1 VRGIDLFCGARG
13 WEARAHKSL
22 GVDLL
27 GVEYWE
33 PAVLTSRAAGLRVL
47 HADVSELDPSDF
59 AGEVG
64 DDGIMAGSPPCPT
77 FSAAGRGSGKH
88 LTGVLL
94 DCARAMMD
102 GRDTREAAR
111 AEAYAILLPVA
122 LEAERKRAVKA
133 KRAPDEGKAQ
143 TSARRDAVMSVLV
156 VEPLRFALALR
167 PRAILLEQVP
177 SVLPLWKAF
186 GAMLSERGYSW
197 WAGVLEAERFG
208 VPQTRERAVLIARRD
223 GVAAHPPTPTH
234 HRFVPNEPRPDAE
247 ESLFGTVLPWVSMAE
262 ALGWDDTGTRSRST
276 RDGGVIVNTRGNRR
290 TSGGNEFSADG
301 PSIALT
307 EKTRSWHLRNNSQPN
322 AAVRTE
328 DEPAPAM
335 FMGHDAASRVWVT
348 NHDRPERVEAGAGN
362 HPRSGDQP
370 AVTIDTTARQA
381 EWVNDRP
388 ATNVNGDPRISAPGH
403 DDPAQSGSQQANAV
417 RVTVEQAAI
426 LQSFPAD
433 WPWQGSRT
441 AQFTQ
446 VGNAVPPLLGEAL
459 LRTVAEGRERPT

>member
-77 FSAAGRGSGKH
+77 FSAAGRGSGNH

-94 DCARAMMD
+94 DCARAMMG

-122 LEAERKRAVKA
+122 LEAERKRAAKA
-133 KRAPDEGKAQ
+133 KRPPDEGKAQ
-143 TSARRDAVMSVLV
+143 ASARRDAVMSVLV

-247 ESLFGTVLPWVSMAE
+247 ESLFGTVCRGCRWPRR
-262 ALGWDDTGTRSRST
+262 WDGMTR
-276 RDGGVIVNTRGNRR
+276 
-290 TSGGNEFSADG
+290 
-301 PSIALT
+301 
-307 EKTRSWHLRNNSQPN
+307 
-322 AAVRTE
+322 
-328 DEPAPAM
+328 APAR
-335 FMGHDAASRVWVT
+335 GRRGTAA
-348 NHDRPERVEAGAGN
+348 
-362 HPRSGDQP
+362 
-370 AVTIDTTARQA
+370 
-381 EWVNDRP
+381 
-388 ATNVNGDPRISAPGH
+388 
-403 DDPAQSGSQQANAV
+403 
-417 RVTVEQAAI
+417 
-426 LQSFPAD
+426 
-433 WPWQGSRT
+433 
-441 AQFTQ
+441 
-446 VGNAVPPLLGEAL
+446 
-459 LRTVAEGRERPT
+459 